1 MLVPTYAI
9 TLFIL
14 GLFPF
19 LYLQCLNLLE
29 LAAHLEEK
37 AALVEAQRFRKN

>member
-1 MLVPTYAI
+1 MWILTYSV

-14 GLFPF
+14 ELFLF
-19 LYLQCLNLLE
+19 LYFQGLKLLE

-37 AALVEAQRFRKN
+37 SAQLRHEG